1 MYSYLY
7 DSMKSKNSITQFNGF
22 SDEQEEMFDN
32 NGLNFKVT

>member
-7 DSMKSKNSITQFNGF
+7 DSMKSKKSITQVNGF